1 MRSIAAG
8 AARRLEMSEVMDD
21 GPATGSDP
29 VPAEPVDALDALL
42 PVAVWFAGG
51 EDDLGLR
58 SLGIFSQSHGANF
71 RQLLLVSI
79 GVMDYAIIDA
89 GTDRERGF
97 EGTEEAQRLRQKTRA
112 SLDPL
117 IASAR
122 RLGLKTDCRISIATD
137 PVSEIDSLSSEIAGN
152 YPRAVFFV
160 STLVFEK
167 PRWYQRLL
175 FGSRGDQIRKLL
187 EKKGFPVTVLPVLV
201 PR

>member
-1 MRSIAAG
+1 
-8 AARRLEMSEVMDD
+8 MSKVMNDR
-21 GPATGSDP
+21 PATGSIP
-29 VPAEPVDALDALL
+29 LPAEPASALDPGL
-42 PVAVWFAGG
+42 PVAVLFAGE
-51 EDDLGLR
+51 EDYLGLR
-58 SLGIFSQSHGANF
+58 SLGIFSQSHAAEF

-89 GTDRERGF
+89 GTDQSRGF
-97 EGTEEAQRLRQKTRA
+97 EGSEEAQRLREKTRA

-137 PVSEIDSLSSEIAGN
+137 PVSEIDSLSSEIAGT
-152 YPRAVFFV
+152 YPKAVFFV

-175 FGSRGDQIRKLL
+175 FGSRGDQIRKRL